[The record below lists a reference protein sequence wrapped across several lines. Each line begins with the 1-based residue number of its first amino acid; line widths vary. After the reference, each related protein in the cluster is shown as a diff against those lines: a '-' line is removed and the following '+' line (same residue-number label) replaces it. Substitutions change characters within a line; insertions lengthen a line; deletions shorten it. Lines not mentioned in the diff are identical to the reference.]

1 MKYFVI
7 AALLGL
13 ASIDNQVN
21 AIARFRP
28 QGVTFVQSHDSDSS
42 DDDDLV

>member
-7 AALLGL
+7 ACLLGL
-13 ASIDNQVN
+13 ASVDNQVN

-42 DDDDLV
+42 DDEENV

>member
-1 MKYFVI
+1 MKYIVF

-13 ASIDNQVN
+13 ATVEQVN

-28 QGVTFVQSHDSDSS
+28 QGVTFIETHDSDSS
-42 DDDDLV
+42 DDEEV

>member
-13 ASIDNQVN
+13 AYVDSGAVN
-21 AIARFRP
+21 AVARFRP
-28 QGVTFVQSHDSDSS
+28 QGVSFIQ
-42 DDDDLV
+42 